1 MAPLTIGLRFKPQE
15 GWTGGVYYLRNLV
28 SALGLLPETQRPR
41 LVLVGG
47 DVQTAEALK
56 ADTGFRDLRR
66 LSRSRLER
74 VPAPR
79 LPFARPAGE
88 EVALILMGSPPGL
101 EDRGVQWVP
110 DFQEDRFPEFFD
122 EAERTARH
130 RHNAEAFARH
140 SHVMVSSQDVA
151 ADLRRFYPQSTAQ
164 VHVVPFASFIPP
176 GALTADVAALKARY
190 GLPGRY
196 LICANQVWRHKN
208 HALALRALA
217 LAPEAPPLVF
227 TGREEDHRDPDHP
240 AAVRRLAAEFGLG
253 DRARF
258 LGFLPRE
265 DQLGLMRGA
274 LAVVQP
280 SLCEGWSTVVEDA
293 KALGRPVL
301 ASDIAVHREQ
311 LGEGAAL
318 FDPHDPAALAALL
331 AGCAASDPQ
340 PLRLD
345 YEAARRR
352 FAEDLW
358 RMIQLILRDL
368 RRRRVDRL
376 VIKS

>member
-1 MAPLTIGLRFKPQE
+1 MARLTIGLRFKPQE

-28 SALGLLPETQRPR
+28 SALGQLPETRRPR

-47 DVQTAEALK
+47 DVQTADELRAE
-56 ADTGFRDLRR
+56 TGYPDLRR

-88 EVALILMGSPPGL
+88 EIALMLMGSPPGL

-122 EAERTARH
+122 ETERAARH
-130 RHNAEAFARH
+130 RHNAEALARH
-140 SHVMVSSQDVA
+140 THVMVSSQDVA
-151 ADLRRFYPQSTAQ
+151 ADLRRFYPQPTVR
-164 VHVVPFASFIPP
+164 VHVIPFASFLP
-176 GALTADVAALKARY
+176 ALTEDAGALKARY
-190 GLPGRY
+190 GLPDRY

-240 AAVRRLAAEFGLG
+240 AAVRRLAVELGLG
-253 DRARF
+253 ERARF
-258 LGFLPRE
+258 LGFLPRQ
-265 DQLGLMRGA
+265 DQLGLMHGA

-293 KALGRPVL
+293 KALGRPVF

-311 LGEGAAL
+311 LGGGAGL

-331 AGCAASDPQ
+331 ARCATSDPA
-340 PLRLD
+340 PPRLD
-345 YEAARRR
+345 YEAAKRA
-352 FAEDLW
+352 FAGDLW
-358 RMIQLILRDL
+358 RMIQLVLRDL